1 MNNKITEEII
11 TQERKK
17 FIEELIQNSIISKDK
32 LKSSELEN
40 KLTKTFIEVEKIIK
54 SKDNLSFMLWSIY
67 IDFIEFNEPII
78 F

>member
-32 LKSSELEN
+32 LKSS
-40 KLTKTFIEVEKIIK
+40 FI
-54 SKDNLSFMLWSIY
+54 SMNYRWSILHRR
-67 IDFIEFNEPII
+67 I
-78 F
+78 FDYKGNSI